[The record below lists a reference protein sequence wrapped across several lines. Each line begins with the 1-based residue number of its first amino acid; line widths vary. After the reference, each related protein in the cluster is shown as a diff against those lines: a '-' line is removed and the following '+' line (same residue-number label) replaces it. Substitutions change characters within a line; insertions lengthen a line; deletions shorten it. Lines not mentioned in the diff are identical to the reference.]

1 MLDLMRYAS
10 HDVHREN
17 IFVVLGR
24 LDITGGRRL
33 SQDSCGDDFLVA
45 DDLKTRNDNIIIN
58 NHNNRAE
65 NMYC

>member
-24 LDITGGRRL
+24 LDITEEEGFPKTAVKMYI
-33 SQDSCGDDFLVA
+33 DDCLVA
-45 DDLKTRNDNIIIN
+45 DELKT
-58 NHNNRAE
+58 
-65 NMYC
+65 

>member
-1 MLDLMRYAS
+1 MLGLMRCAS

-33 SQDSCGDDFLVA
+33 SQDSCGDDCLVA

-58 NHNNRAE
+58 NHSNGAE